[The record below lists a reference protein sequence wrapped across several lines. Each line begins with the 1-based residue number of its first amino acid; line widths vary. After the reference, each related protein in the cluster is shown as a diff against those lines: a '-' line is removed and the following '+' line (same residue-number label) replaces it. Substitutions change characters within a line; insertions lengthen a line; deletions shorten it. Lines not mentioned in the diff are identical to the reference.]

1 MTAQQRYALRAGD
14 RRSERRYA
22 IAANLEYRVIYD
34 CEVIKTGIGRT
45 VNLSKSGILFE
56 SEQIL
61 PAGTEMEVSVAW
73 PVRLRDTVA
82 LNLCVSGRVAW
93 SRAERHALTILR
105 SEFCVRGRY
114 GLSKRRRSL
123 WPEIRPV
130 KEAPRVADAPRGA
143 AIHAIL

>member
-1 MTAQQRYALRAGD
+1 MTAQQRHALRAGD

-22 IAANLEYRVIYD
+22 IAAELEYRVI
-34 CEVIKTGIGRT
+34 CGHQIIRTGTGRT

-56 SEQIL
+56 SEQTL

-82 LNLCVSGRVAW
+82 LSFCVSGQVTW

-105 SEFCVRGRY
+105 YEFCVRGRY
-114 GLSKRRRSL
+114 GLSRRRVSL
-123 WPEIRPV
+123 WPEIRPA
-130 KEAPRVADAPRGA
+130 KEAPRA
-143 AIHAIL
+143 AAVNAHA